1 MATVYL
7 TYVFPDGRVSKAVG
21 ETVSVGD
28 LTYVKRQYLDE
39 LQPSAEWYPTREA
52 ADLVAAIELEK
63 KIAEMQKTLDSL
75 RPLPAVAAAS
85 SSAAGRA
92 QAVVAT

>member
-7 TYVFPDGRVSKAVG
+7 TYVFPDGRVGKFSG
-21 ETVSVGD
+21 ETVKVGD

-52 ADLVAAIELEK
+52 ADMVAAIELEK
-63 KIAEMQKTLDSL
+63 KIAEMQKTVDSL
-75 RPLPAVAAAS
+75 RPLPAVAAAD

>member
-7 TYVFPDGRVSKAVG
+7 TYVFPDGRVGKFSG
-21 ETVSVGD
+21 ETVKVGD

-39 LQPSAEWYPTREA
+39 LQPAAEWSPTREA

-63 KIAEMQKTLDSL
+63 KIAEMQKTLESI

-92 QAVVAT
+92 QAEVAS